1 MQPRDLISRYRAGTR
16 AGPPVVVSLH
26 TSTVFIWVSAST
38 RVLYLGYAS
47 VDAGYTFYDGELTC
61 KDAEELTGITQQQ
74 VSRWRKRL
82 EDEDKNRA
90 GLFAA
95 ALLMRHRLPK
105 FGQPTV
111 SFSPS

>member
-1 MQPRDLISRYRAGTR
+1 M
-16 AGPPVVVSLH
+16 
-26 TSTVFIWVSAST
+26 
-38 RVLYLGYAS
+38 
-47 VDAGYTFYDGELTC
+47 TC